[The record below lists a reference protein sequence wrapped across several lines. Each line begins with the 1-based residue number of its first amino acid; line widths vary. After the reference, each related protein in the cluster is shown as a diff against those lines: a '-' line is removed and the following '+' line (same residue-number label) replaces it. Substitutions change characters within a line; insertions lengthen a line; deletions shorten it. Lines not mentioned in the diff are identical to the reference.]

1 MSEDQNISM
10 SDFFTDSQDNLTQ
23 KEISDSQNPT
33 VKTCKVCEKELGF
46 LELQARLQ
54 YHFDC
59 CTCEHCGNEI
69 SKEIMIRW
77 ILDKGPRAHST
88 CHDTFMQAEIA
99 KRPVEITQGMLDYLN
114 SWRLCPDLSRTVEEN
129 QSRAEYA
136 TRKNVIDMNL
146 EEKYVFLK
154 MMQAAT
160 ATISVILSND
170 KASTEVK
177 IRREQADIEREKR
190 SKDLVA
196 DAEGTRI
203 SQQALIEK
211 KKNKKLLSKQTPDG
225 KLLNDFMKMG
235 MTLEQAKQMLGSA
248 KQKADGNI
256 Q

>member
-1 MSEDQNISM
+1 MSDQNEISM
-10 SDFFTDSQDNLTQ
+10 SDFFDAAPAPAPASESST
-23 KEISDSQNPT
+23 IH
-33 VKTCKVCEKELGF
+33 KTCKVCQLDLGP
-46 LELQARLQ
+46 LELTARLA

-59 CTCEHCGNEI
+59 CNCEHCGKGI
-69 SKEIMIRW
+69 AHEIMVRW
-77 ILDKGPRAHST
+77 TLDKGPRAHST
-88 CHDTFMQAEIA
+88 CHETYMQAEMA

-114 SWRLCPDLSRTVEEN
+114 AWRLTPDLSRSVEDN
-129 QSRAEYA
+129 QSRAEHQ

-170 KASTEVK
+170 KQSSEVK

-196 DAEGTRI
+196 DAQDIRL
-203 SQQALIEK
+203 SQQAQDEK
-211 KKNKKLLSKQTPDG
+211 KRDKKLLTKQTPEG
-225 KLLNDFMKMG
+225 KLLNSFLKMG
-235 MTLEQAKQMLGSA
+235 MSLEQAKAMLA
-248 KQKADGNI
+248 TAHKKADENI